1 MSLYFFPHVC
11 CFWSIF
17 YMPFFGI
24 SIQKVYMSVNML
36 RYFKDILLFF
46 HQRVKKSFLN
56 IYFLLVSLLC
66 TIRCYAGNFYRWHF
80 EFFIS
85 HALKFFTTELKYQVV
100 KYQNNKHCCL
110 MLKRYKLRLYYYYC
124 LYLIWRTC
132 TRSYTQLQK
141 KNSQRWSVIHRQ
153 TVSIKSNHFLS
164 SACCS
169 REKIPPKAGLH
180 DMRRHFRPRTNQH
193 LGW

>member
-1 MSLYFFPHVC
+1 MYH
-11 CFWSIF
+11 
-17 YMPFFGI
+17 
-24 SIQKVYMSVNML
+24 
-36 RYFKDILLFF
+36 
-46 HQRVKKSFLN
+46 
-56 IYFLLVSLLC
+56 
-66 TIRCYAGNFYRWHF
+66 IRCYAGNFYRWHF

-110 MLKRYKLRLYYYYC
+110 MLKRYKLRFYYYYC